1 MKAGTLIKFTLGLGS
16 LAYSAWQLPQLMD
29 KVQGKGGAGPGGAGG
44 AAALLGAISGQ
55 PGQPANP
62 MLSLLGGAPQAQ
74 AAKPAPAPLEPATPD
89 DLVVFSAG
97 KSLTPEQRAKLL
109 KDAATKAPLKP
120 GAPSA
125 TPAKKKPGE
134 KVSTV
139 RKPAGAGVKPGDD
152 PLAGVDEQALVD
164 ITRQLQDELAK
175 SKKP

>member
-29 KVQGKGGAGPGGAGG
+29 KMQGKGGAGAGG

-62 MLSLLGGAPQAQ
+62 MLSLLGGAPPSQG
-74 AAKPAPAPLEPATPD
+74 AKPASAPLQPATPD

-97 KSLTPEQRAKLL
+97 AKALTPEQRAKLL
-109 KDAATKAPLKP
+109 KDAAIKAPLKP
-120 GAPSA
+120 GAAAPA
-125 TPAKKKPGE
+125 PAKKKPGE
-134 KVSTV
+134 KVSSV
-139 RKPAGAGVKPGDD
+139 RKPAGAGAKPGDD